1 MEKNIVN
8 QEINVLALVKGTE
21 RFVFLFDD
29 ESRSE
34 TLKTLA
40 KYASNQDLS
49 FTWHD
54 AAVLSQKIRQN
65 PSMEVAAHANA
76 ETLRNK

>member
-1 MEKNIVN
+1 MD

-34 TLKTLA
+34 TLTMLA
-40 KYASNQDLS
+40 RYASNPDLS
-49 FTWHD
+49 FTWYD
-54 AAVLSQKIRQN
+54 AAVLSQKIRQE
-65 PSMEVAAHANA
+65 PASMEVAARVNA
-76 ETLRNK
+76 KTLKKQ